1 MKLAPFIPT
10 VYTHCLYLLF
20 IPDVHT
26 RLYLASICTTVLSLI
41 CHCGHLVVEIVLSTW
56 FVFVVSQYVAMLIIE
71 CIFFP
76 TILLLCS
83 DCNNLPENEN
93 LHFIYIYTYIAYNWD
108 LMASETKAGQCLW
121 ITFVSRRRYW
131 NLLSKCTIFEDEH
144 FLLFNRK
151 PGVTINTKVINLQH
165 VILINK
171 HIVIQYGCPCSCE
184 PHLRWR

>member
-76 TILLLCS
+76 LFCCYVVIVITSPKMRIYIS
-83 DCNNLPENEN
+83 YV
-93 LHFIYIYTYIAYNWD
+93 YIYTYIAYKWD

-144 FLLFNRK
+144 FL
-151 PGVTINTKVINLQH
+151 V
-165 VILINK
+165 
-171 HIVIQYGCPCSCE
+171 
-184 PHLRWR
+184 